1 MCRVHISSHNFTS
14 CIQVLT
20 DLHQMQGGQVA
31 SNSIVHVQV
40 NRILSEAD
48 LKCDFQAGHV
58 LLIQPVSC
66 TSEVSIV
73 LCCR

>member
-1 MCRVHISSHNFTS
+1 MCRVYISSNNLTS

-40 NRILSEAD
+40 NRMLPEAD
-48 LKCDFQAGHV
+48 LKCDFQAGLV